1 VARRIARPHVL
12 VFAAAVVLIGLQFVP
27 TDTRRITSLLNG
39 LCADLNQTRDA
50 ATLAQLDSAL
60 RGALAPQVLVNAPEV
75 GESAHGPDAVVVWS
89 RDLLTGAP
97 LSFSL
102 SDTEVQVQA
111 DTARVTTN
119 LLATVRG
126 SGEQHRDL
134 RYAVVDLQK
143 AAGNWRITQ
152 VIVDPVRPAQP
163 EARP

>member
-1 VARRIARPHVL
+1 L
-12 VFAAAVVLIGLQFVP
+12 LLAAAVILSGLQFLP

-50 ATLAQLDSAL
+50 ATLAELDSAL
-60 RGALAPQVLVNAPEV
+60 RGALGPQVLVNAPEV
-75 GESAHGPDAVVVWS
+75 GESAYGPDAVVAWS
-89 RDLLTGAP
+89 HDLLTGAP

-102 SDTEVQVQA
+102 TDTEVRVKA

-119 LLATVRG
+119 LLAVVRG

-134 RYAVVDLQK
+134 RYAEVDLQRT
-143 AAGNWRITQ
+143 AGKWRITR
-152 VIVDPVRPAQP
+152 VVVDPVRPAQP